1 MKEKLPK
8 INKQKLKEL
17 KTKVQNDYYYHAS
30 SQNKINDSINEEEIK
45 ELDRSELIKK
55 INNILNSREFIYQAD
70 VNIIYKNGKNINKK
84 VIGFID
90 DYILTKE
97 GDKIGINDIKNI
109 K

>member
-1 MKEKLPK
+1 MKGKLPK

-17 KTKVQNDYYYHAS
+17 KTKVQNDYYYRAS
-30 SQNKINDSINEEEIK
+30 SENKINDSINEEEIK

-97 GDKIGINDIKNI
+97 GDKISINDIKNI

>member
-8 INKQKLKEL
+8 INKQKLKDL
-17 KTKVQNDYYYHAS
+17 KTKVQSDYYYHAS
-30 SQNKINDSINEEEIK
+30 NDAKTSDPIKEEDSK
-45 ELDRSELIKK
+45 ELDRNELIKK

-97 GDKIGINDIKNI
+97 GDKISINDIKNI